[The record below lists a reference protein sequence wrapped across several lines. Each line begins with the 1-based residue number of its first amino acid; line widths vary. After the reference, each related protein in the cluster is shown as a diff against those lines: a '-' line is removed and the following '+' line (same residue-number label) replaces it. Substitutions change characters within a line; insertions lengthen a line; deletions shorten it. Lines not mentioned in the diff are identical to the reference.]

1 MSRLLYLIGAGAA
14 RHPWRV
20 VGGWLLV
27 AIAVTTLASAFGGSM
42 QDSFLI
48 PGSDTQ
54 ATNDM
59 LADRFPAMS
68 GTTARVVAHDDTG
81 AIDLAALDR
90 VRDALGAMPSVS
102 GVAPTELSPD
112 GGTAALSVQY
122 DVQVTDFKGTEAL
135 DALEAATEPLE
146 TSGHQ
151 VELGG
156 PVPENVQEVSG
167 HAEMIGVVVALL
179 ILLLAFGALLAA
191 SLPLI
196 VAITGLLVGTGGIA
210 LLASV
215 TDMST
220 NAPTLASMVGLGV
233 GIDYALFIV
242 TRHRD
247 NLARGMPVPEAAGR
261 ATATAGQSVI
271 FAGGTVLVALAGL
284 QFSGV
289 PDFATMGYATGLVV
303 LVTVLA
309 AITLLPALLGALKHR
324 VHGRRT
330 RRQGRGSSSMSH
342 SPTAA
347 RFARLVGRR
356 PVLWLT
362 GSTLVLLA
370 LAAPALG
377 MEIGQSDAGNEPASN
392 TVRRAYDLTAAG
404 FGAGANGPLVVAVDL
419 GEVGGRDGLDNVVS
433 DISSTTN
440 VARVSQPMTS
450 PDGSTAVLT
459 VTPGTGPQDARTAAL
474 VEHLRSDVLPDGAG
488 ITSWTAA
495 MIDISNVLLDHLW
508 VVISVVIGTSLLLL
522 MVAFR
527 SVVVPLKAALVNL
540 LSIGSAYG
548 VMSLAFQTETGARLL
563 GLPGQVPIAAYVPLL
578 MFAVLFGLSM
588 DYEVFLLSSVREAFL
603 RTGDSRTSVVDG
615 LASTARVITSAALIM
630 VAVFLGFA
638 FDPSVVI
645 KMIGVGMAAAIA
657 IDATLIRLIV
667 VPAAMSLLGRANWY
681 LPRWLD
687 RVLPAVDPHGS
698 SPAPDT
704 SQAGPSFSQASRRT
718 MIVS

>member
-20 VGGWLLV
+20 LVGWFLA
-27 AIAVTTLASAFGGSM
+27 AIAVTALASAFGGTM
-42 QDSFLI
+42 QDSFKI

-54 ATNDM
+54 RTNDM

-68 GTTARVVAHDDTG
+68 GTTARVVAHNDAG
-81 AIDLAALDR
+81 AIDLADLDP

-102 GVAPTELSPD
+102 GVTPPALSPD
-112 GGTAALSVQY
+112 GETAVLSVQY
-122 DVQVTDFKGTEAL
+122 DVQVTDFEGTEAL
-135 DALEAATEPLE
+135 KDLEAATEPLE
-146 TSGHQ
+146 TAGYQ
-151 VELGG
+151 VEFGG

-196 VAITGLLVGTGGIA
+196 VAITGLLAGTGGIT
-210 LLASV
+210 LLAAL

-247 NLARGMPVPEAAGR
+247 NLARGMSVPEAAGR

-309 AITLLPALLGALKHR
+309 AITLLPALLGALKLR
-324 VHGRRT
+324 VYSRRNRRPGRA
-330 RRQGRGSSSMSH
+330 QSSMSH

-347 RFARLVGRR
+347 RFARMVGRR
-356 PVLWLT
+356 PILWLT

-377 MEIGQSDAGNEPASN
+377 MSIGQSDAGNEPESN
-392 TVRRAYDLTAAG
+392 TVRQAYDLTATA
-404 FGAGANGPLVVAVDL
+404 FGAGANGPLTVAVDL
-419 GEVGGRDGLDNVVS
+419 DEVGGEPGLRDVVN
-433 DISSTTN
+433 DIADTAN
-440 VARVSQPMTS
+440 VAHVGAPVTS

-459 VTPGTGPQDARTAAL
+459 VTPGTGPQDERTAAL
-474 VEHLRSDVLPDGAG
+474 VERLRSDVLPDEAG

-508 VVISVVIGTSLLLL
+508 VVISVVVGTSMLLL
-522 MVAFR
+522 MIAFR
-527 SVVVPLKAALVNL
+527 SIVVPLKAAVVNL

-548 VMSLAFQTETGARLL
+548 VMTLAFQTEVGAQLL
-563 GLPGQVPIAAYVPLL
+563 GLPGEAPIAAYVPLL

-588 DYEVFLLSSVREAFL
+588 DYEVFLLSSVREAYL

-667 VPAAMSLLGRANWY
+667 VPAAMALLGRANWY

-687 RVLPAVDPHGS
+687 RVLPTVDPHNS
-698 SPAPDT
+698 ADEVDSPEALQPV
-704 SQAGPSFSQASRRT
+704 A
-718 MIVS
+718 

>member
-1 MSRLLYLIGAGAA
+1 MSRMLYLIGAGAA

-20 VGGWLLV
+20 VAGWLL
-27 AIAVTTLASAFGGSM
+27 AATLVTVLASAFGGTM
-42 QDSFLI
+42 QDSFKI

-54 ATNDM
+54 RTNDM

-68 GTTARVVAHDDTG
+68 GTTARVVAHDERG
-81 AIDLAALDR
+81 ALDLAELKPVRTALE
-90 VRDALGAMPSVS
+90 AMPSVS
-102 GVAPTELSPD
+102 GVAPTALSPD
-112 GGTAALSVQY
+112 GRTAVISVQY
-122 DVQVTDFKGTEAL
+122 DVQVTEFEGTEAL

-146 TSGHQ
+146 ASGYQ
-151 VELGG
+151 VEFGG

-191 SLPLI
+191 SLPLV
-196 VAITGLLVGTGGIA
+196 VAITGLLVGSGGIT
-210 LLASV
+210 LLAAL

-233 GIDYALFIV
+233 GIDYALFLV

-247 NLARGMPVPEAAGR
+247 NLAEGMSVPEAAGR

-309 AITLLPALLGALKHR
+309 AITLLPALLGALKLR
-324 VHGRRT
+324 VHSRRNRRPGRVR
-330 RRQGRGSSSMSH
+330 SSMSH

-347 RFARLVGRR
+347 RFAHTVGRR

-362 GSTLVLLA
+362 GSTLALLA

-377 MEIGQSDAGNEPASN
+377 MSIGQSDAGNEPTSN
-392 TVRRAYDLTAAG
+392 TVRQAYDLTTAG
-404 FGAGANGPLVVAVDL
+404 FGAGANGPLTVAVDL
-419 GEVGGRDGLDNVVS
+419 KTLGGEQVLPDLVS
-433 DISSTTN
+433 DIAATAN
-440 VARVSQPMTS
+440 VAHVSDPVIS
-450 PDGSTAVLT
+450 SDGSTAVLT
-459 VTPGTGPQDARTAAL
+459 VTPDTGPQDERTETL
-474 VEHLRSDVLPDGAG
+474 VEHLRADVLPDGAG

-495 MIDISNVLLDHLW
+495 MIDLSNVLMDHLW
-508 VVISVVIGTSLLLL
+508 LVISVVIGTSLLLL
-522 MVAFR
+522 MIAFR
-527 SVVVPLKAALVNL
+527 SVVVPLKAAVVNL

-548 VMSLAFQTETGARLL
+548 VMTLAFQTETGAQLL
-563 GLPGQVPIAAYVPLL
+563 GLPGEAPIAAYVPLL

-657 IDATLIRLIV
+657 IDATVIRLIV
-667 VPAAMSLLGRANWY
+667 VPATMALLGRANWY

-687 RVLPAVDPHGS
+687 RVLPTVDPHR
-698 SPAPDT
+698 SPDAVNTP
-704 SQAGPSFSQASRRT
+704 QVLEPAA
-718 MIVS
+718 

>member
-1 MSRLLYLIGAGAA
+1 MSRLLYSIGAGAA

-20 VGGWLLV
+20 VAGWLL
-27 AIAVTTLASAFGGSM
+27 AATLVTALASAFGGAM
-42 QDSFLI
+42 QDSFNI

-54 ATNDM
+54 RTNDM

-68 GTTARVVAHDDTG
+68 GTTARVVTHNDAG
-81 AIDLAALDR
+81 AIDLADLDA
-90 VRDALGAMPSVS
+90 VRDALVAMPSVS
-102 GVAPTELSPD
+102 GVTPTALSPD
-112 GGTAALSVQY
+112 GATAVLSVQY
-122 DVQVTDFKGTEAL
+122 DVQVTDFEDTEAL

-146 TSGHQ
+146 ASGYQ
-151 VELGG
+151 VEFGG

-196 VAITGLLVGTGGIA
+196 VAITGLLVGTGGIT
-210 LLASV
+210 LLASL

-247 NLARGMPVPEAAGR
+247 NLSLGMSVPEAVGR

-309 AITLLPALLGALKHR
+309 AVTLLPALLGALELR
-324 VHGRRT
+324 VHSRRNRRPGRVP
-330 RRQGRGSSSMSH
+330 SSMSH

-347 RFARLVGRR
+347 RFARMVGRR
-356 PVLWLT
+356 PILWLT

-370 LAAPALG
+370 LAAPALS
-377 MEIGQSDAGNEPASN
+377 MSIGQSDAGNEPESN
-392 TVRRAYDLTAAG
+392 TVRKAYDLTAAG
-404 FGAGANGPLVVAVDL
+404 FGAGANGPLTIAVDVADIG
-419 GEVGGRDGLDNVVS
+419 GEHRLQDVVN
-433 DISSTTN
+433 DIANTAN
-440 VARVSQPMTS
+440 VAQVSAPATS

-459 VTPGTGPQDARTAAL
+459 VTPGTGPQDERTAAL
-474 VEHLRSDVLPDGAG
+474 VEHLRADVLPDGAG

-495 MIDISNVLLDHLW
+495 MIDISNVLMDHLW

-522 MVAFR
+522 MIAFR
-527 SVVVPLKAALVNL
+527 SVVVPLKAAVVNL

-548 VMSLAFQTETGARLL
+548 VMTLAFQTEPGTQLL
-563 GLPGQVPIAAYVPLL
+563 GLPGEAPIAAYVPLL

-603 RTGDSRTSVVDG
+603 RTGDSRTSVVEG
-615 LASTARVITSAALIM
+615 LASTARIITSAALIM

-645 KMIGVGMAAAIA
+645 KMIGVGMAAAIV
-657 IDATLIRLIV
+657 IDATLIRMIV
-667 VPAAMSLLGRANWY
+667 VPAAMALLGRANWY

-698 SPAPDT
+698 RDGADAPKVL
-704 SQAGPSFSQASRRT
+704 QPVA
-718 MIVS
+718 

>member
-20 VGGWLLV
+20 VAGWLLA
-27 AIAVTTLASAFGGSM
+27 AILVTALASTFGGAM
-42 QDSFLI
+42 QDSFKI
-48 PGSDTQ
+48 PGSDSQ
-54 ATNDM
+54 RTNDT
-59 LADRFPAMS
+59 LGARFPAMS
-68 GTTARVVAHDDTG
+68 GTTARVVAHNDAG
-81 AIDLAALDR
+81 AIDLAELDP
-90 VRDALGAMPSVS
+90 VRDALEAMPSVS
-102 GVAPTELSPD
+102 GVAPTALSPD
-112 GGTAALSVQY
+112 AGTAVLSVQY
-122 DVQVTDFKGTEAL
+122 DVQVTDFEGTEAL
-135 DALEAATEPLE
+135 DALEAATEPLK
-146 TSGHQ
+146 TAGYQ
-151 VELGG
+151 VEFGG

-167 HAEMIGVVVALL
+167 HAEMVGVVVALL

-196 VAITGLLVGTGGIA
+196 VAIIGLLVGTGGIT
-210 LLASV
+210 LLAAL

-247 NLARGMPVPEAAGR
+247 NLARGMSVPEAAGR

-309 AITLLPALLGALKHR
+309 AITLLPALLGALKLR
-324 VHGRRT
+324 VYSRRNRRPGRV
-330 RRQGRGSSSMSH
+330 QSSMSH

-347 RFARLVGRR
+347 RFARMVGRR
-356 PVLWLT
+356 PIVWLT
-362 GSTLVLLA
+362 GATLVLLA
-370 LAAPALG
+370 LAAPALS
-377 MEIGQSDAGNEPASN
+377 MNVGQSDAGNEPTSN
-392 TVRRAYDLTAAG
+392 TVRRAYDLTSAA
-404 FGAGANGPLVVAVDL
+404 FGAGANGPLTVAVDL
-419 GEVGGRDGLDNVVS
+419 DALGGEHGLRGVVN
-433 DISSTTN
+433 DITNTTN
-440 VARVSQPMTS
+440 VAQVSEPATS

-459 VTPGTGPQDARTAAL
+459 VTPRTGPQDERTEAL
-474 VEHLRSDVLPDGAG
+474 VQHLRSDVLPDGAG

-508 VVISVVIGTSLLLL
+508 LVISVVIATSLLLL
-522 MVAFR
+522 MIAFR
-527 SVVVPLKAALVNL
+527 SVVLPLKAAAVNL
-540 LSIGSAYG
+540 LSIGSACG
-548 VMSLAFQTETGARLL
+548 VMTLAFQTETGAQLL
-563 GLPGQVPIAAYVPLL
+563 GLPGEAPIAAYVPLL

-667 VPAAMSLLGRANWY
+667 VPAAMALLGRANWY
-681 LPRWLD
+681 LPRWLN
-687 RVLPAVDPHGS
+687 RILPTVEPHKSPEAVDTPEVLQ
-698 SPAPDT
+698 PA
-704 SQAGPSFSQASRRT
+704 A
-718 MIVS
+718 